1 MTQDGPAPRVRIE
14 PATARD
20 VPVILRLI
28 RGLAEYE
35 RMSLEVT
42 ATEDDLRESLFGE
55 RPAAEVLLAC
65 TDSEAIGFA
74 VFFQTYSTFLGRPG
88 LYLEDLFV
96 VPERRRQGCGRQLL
110 ARVAAIALERGCG
123 RLEWSVLDWNQP
135 ALGFYRSLG
144 ARAMDE
150 WTVHRVTGDAL
161 ARLAAG
167 DTPDA
172 PALGE

>member
-1 MTQDGPAPRVRIE
+1 MTEDRPTPGVRIE

-35 RMSLEVT
+35 HLSAEVT
-42 ATEDDLRESLFGE
+42 ATEDDLRRSLFGE
-55 RPAAEVLLAC
+55 RPAAEVLLAYAGQ
-65 TDSEAIGFA
+65 DAIGFA
-74 VFFQTYSTFLGRPG
+74 VFFGTYSTFLGRPG

-96 VPERRRQGCGRQLL
+96 VPEQRRRGYGRQLL

-123 RLEWSVLDWNQP
+123 RLEWSVLDWNEP
-135 ALGFYRSLG
+135 ALRFYRSLG
-144 ARAMDE
+144 AMPMNE
-150 WTVHRVTGDAL
+150 WTVQRVTGDAL

-167 DTPDA
+167 ETPDA
-172 PALGE
+172 PTG